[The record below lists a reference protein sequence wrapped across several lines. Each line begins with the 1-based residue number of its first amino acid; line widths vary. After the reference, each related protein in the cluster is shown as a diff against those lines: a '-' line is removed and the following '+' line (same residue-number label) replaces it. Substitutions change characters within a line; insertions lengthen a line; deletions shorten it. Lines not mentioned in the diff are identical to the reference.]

1 MKSILI
7 MEDEALV
14 REGLHAILES
24 AGYAVVSVADGNEG
38 IEIAGDKTF
47 DLAIIDIFMPQK
59 DGIATIMELKKLS
72 PQLSVIAIS
81 GGGNVIR
88 DFDYL
93 EYAQA
98 LGAVKCF
105 QKPVDPDEL
114 LDTIA
119 SIL

>member
-1 MKSILI
+1 MKSILV

-14 REGLHAILES
+14 RQGLVELLET
-24 AGYAVVSVADGNEG
+24 AGFNAQAVADGNQG
-38 IEIAGDKTF
+38 LEIAAKTSF
-47 DLAIIDIFMPQK
+47 DLAIVDIFMPLK

-72 PQLSVIAIS
+72 PLLKVIAIS
-81 GGGNVIR
+81 GGGNIVR

-105 QKPVDPDEL
+105 QKPVNPDEL
-114 LDTIA
+114 LETIA
-119 SIL
+119 AVI